1 MTEEYV
7 QMTPNGYAQLQ
18 QEIQNLKKTRPAK
31 IKALQHAR
39 SLGDLSENA
48 EYSAAKRDLRH
59 LESRLRYLDKQSRL
73 AKVVKP
79 TSSTMV
85 EIGSTVDV
93 EFLDDGFRAT
103 YQVVGAHESN
113 LATQKL
119 SFKSPLGAAILHHK
133 INDISTVEAPED
145 NYAVKILTIHP
156 AK

>member
-18 QEIQNLKKTRPAK
+18 QEIQNLKNTRPTK
-31 IKALQHAR
+31 IKALQQAR
-39 SLGDLSENA
+39 ALGDLSENA

-79 TSSTMV
+79 TSTTIV

-93 EFLDDGFRAT
+93 EFLDDSFRTT
-103 YQVVGAHESN
+103 YQIVGAHESN

-119 SFKSPLGAAILHHK
+119 SFKSPLGTVLIHHK
-133 INDISTVEAPED
+133 VNDVLTVKAPDD
-145 NYAVKILTIHP
+145 NYSVKILAIRSNE
-156 AK
+156 